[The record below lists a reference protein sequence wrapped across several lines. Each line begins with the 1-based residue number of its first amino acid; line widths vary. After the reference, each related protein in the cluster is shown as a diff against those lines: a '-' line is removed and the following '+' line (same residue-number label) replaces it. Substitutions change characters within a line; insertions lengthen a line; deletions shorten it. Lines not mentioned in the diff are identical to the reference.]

1 MALPKLSADE
11 QGIILGQLCNPLE
24 PRLVVYFSSANSELR
39 LLLTSALLQQLR
51 ADHEAAAALCR
62 KAWTS
67 SFFVGIWSCK
77 ELREANSARWLNK
90 GLSTAD
96 LATLGTLGSVL
107 PALVVLSLRENSAG
121 PDGMQ
126 RLAEGLGAGSLPS
139 VSTLSLTMHMGDAG
153 ALALAA
159 ALGRGALPRLTS
171 LSLNCA
177 AIGDAG
183 LVALALVLRR
193 RPTLKFLCLSSN
205 PLGDEGIAAL
215 VAPPLPA
222 GAPPPPTGVLTKLKQ
237 LYLGFTQVSDAGCAT
252 LAFALDSGA
261 LPALKILH
269 LGDTPASA
277 TATAAVYEARANLQD
292 GEQDGLLAPSDS
304 EEESDSREMC
314 SMVGVQPGDLLE
326 HHTLDSN
333 DGGWDIDTFKYVG
346 AADGATRT
354 PVGWHVFRWLE
365 EFGGRGICADGP
377 GSHAGLNGGMRDVV
391 NAWPM
396 TEHYNYRA
404 DGTFDDHEL
413 ALPPGACWAF
423 RRSGEWM
430 DGEDE
435 EEE

>member
-1 MALPKLSADE
+1 MALSKLSGDE

-24 PRLVVYFSSANSELR
+24 PRLVVYFSSASSELR
-39 LLLTSALLQQLR
+39 VLLTPALLQQLR
-51 ADHEAAAALCR
+51 ADHEAAAALCLKMGMR
-62 KAWTS
+62 
-67 SFFVGIWSCK
+67 SCK
-77 ELREANSARWLNK
+77 ELREATRVHWLDK
-90 GLSTAD
+90 GLSAAD
-96 LATLGTLGSVL
+96 LTTLGTLGSVL
-107 PALVVLSLRENSAG
+107 PRLSTLTLNENSAG

-126 RLAEGLGAGSLPS
+126 RLAEGLGTGALPS
-139 VSTLSLTMHMGDAG
+139 VSTLSLSMHMGDAG

-171 LSLNCA
+171 LSLNSA

-183 LVALALVLRR
+183 LVALAPALRR
-193 RPTLKFLCLSSN
+193 MPALESLCLHAN

-237 LYLGFTQVSDAGCAT
+237 LYLGFTQVSDAGCTT
-252 LAFALDSGA
+252 LAFALDSDA
-261 LPALKILH
+261 LLALEILH

-277 TATAAVYEARANLQD
+277 AATAAVYEARANLQD
-292 GEQDGLLAPSDS
+292 GGDQDELL
-304 EEESDSREMC
+304 EELRADSREMC
-314 SMVGVQPGDLLE
+314 GMVGVQPGDLLE
-326 HHTLDSN
+326 HHTLDYN
-333 DGGWDIDTFKYVG
+333 NGGWDNGGWDIDTFTYIG

-413 ALPPGACWAF
+413 ALPPGACLAF
-423 RRSGEWM
+423 RRSEEWM
-430 DGEDE
+430 DDEDE